1 MAAKAEQTERV
12 FHNPNITYTTLEA
25 AGYRRWNS
33 KGLRQYATC
42 LWQKRFRDERGTK
55 YFIDIYEYDNADMPW
70 HPQKDIVYEPE
81 VSFKLPDDQEMR
93 VSLHARREGTIE
105 EIEAFFEKMFQS
117 MGCLHYELN
126 D

>member
-1 MAAKAEQTERV
+1 METQRERV
-12 FHNPNITYTTLEA
+12 FGNPNITPDTLKA

-33 KGLRQYATC
+33 KGLRQYAEC

-70 HPQKDIVYEPE
+70 HPLKDVVYEPE
-81 VSFKLPDDQEMR
+81 VSFKLPEDENMR
-93 VSLHARREGTIE
+93 VSLSTSREKTID
-105 EIEAFFEKMFQS
+105 EIEAFYEKMFHS
-117 MGCLHYELN
+117 MDCLHYELN